1 MDIDFN
7 PEIHTLSLKTEYSL
21 EETLL
26 EIQMPAYGGV
36 MFGDIRRFDPI
47 NTPVEEYENYYYLG
61 FQFIF
66 DIVDK
71 PIIWSK

>member
-21 EETLL
+21 EETVLK
-26 EIQMPAYGGV
+26 IKIPAYGGT
-36 MFGDIRRFDPI
+36 MLNDIRRFDPI
-47 NTPVEEYENYYYLG
+47 NTPVEEYESYYYLG
-61 FQFIF
+61 FHFIF

-71 PIIWSK
+71 PII